1 MHVTADRSTCATS
14 SLCVY
19 AVPQVFDQDED
30 EGLVMVIEPFP
41 ASALHQAVRRAAWA
55 CPTGSIKIHDE

>member
-1 MHVTADRSTCATS
+1 MRVTADRSTCATS

-30 EGLVMVIEPFP
+30 EGLVVIVETFP
-41 ASALHQAVRRAAWA
+41 APALQDVVRKAARG
-55 CPTGSIKIHDE
+55 CPTGSIQIHDE